1 MLEQLW
7 IITRGWNHRYPDGN
21 NPYKIMTRLL
31 EECGEVA
38 QQVNHFEGAGIKRQ
52 KYGEP
57 DRKELA
63 KEVSQVLRCAL
74 EVAVYYN
81 LEVQVEAELALGY
94 QWLKAEGHI
103 VDEEDH
109 LE

>member
-1 MLEQLW
+1 MLEKLW

-21 NPYKIMTRLL
+21 NPFQIMTRLL

-38 QQVNHFEGAGIKRQ
+38 QQVNHFEGTGIKRQ

-74 EVAVYYN
+74 EVAVYYHI
-81 LEVQVEAELALGY
+81 EAQVEAELASGY
-94 QWLKAEGHI
+94 QWLKAEGYI
-103 VDEEDH
+103 VDEERPS
-109 LE
+109 E